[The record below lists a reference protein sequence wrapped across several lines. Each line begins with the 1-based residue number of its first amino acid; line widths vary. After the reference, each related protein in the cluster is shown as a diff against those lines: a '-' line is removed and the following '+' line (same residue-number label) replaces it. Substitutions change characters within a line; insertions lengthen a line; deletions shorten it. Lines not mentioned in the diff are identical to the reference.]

1 MMRKL
6 VLVGTLGAIF
16 LDAAAAFAGTPQP
29 RPIPNPGT
37 LLLLTSGL
45 AGLAWW
51 LRKRD

>member
-1 MMRKL
+1 MKKKL
-6 VLVGTLGAIF
+6 VLMTTLGAIV
-16 LDAAAAFAGTPQP
+16 LDAGAAFAGGSAQ
-29 RPIPNPGT
+29 PIPNPGT